1 METKR
6 TALITGGTGYLGSH
20 LAKALKKDG
29 WYVISLD
36 LKSTLSDLES
46 KLNRYVN
53 HFITGDVCDTELL
66 DSLFTHIPIDVVFH
80 LAGRIEVAES
90 EKHPTVFWKNNVA
103 GTINLLDVM
112 KKHGVE
118 NIVYSS
124 SAAVYFPSDDK
135 LDELS
140 ILTMNNS
147 VYGTTKLVAES
158 AITDSKLNHIIF
170 RYFNLAGA
178 DMEGEMG
185 EDHEPETHLI
195 PRILQNLN
203 NIQIYGDNYNTED
216 GTCIRDYIHVADV
229 ADAHVLAGNHLL
241 KTKSSDILNLGTGQG
256 YSVLQIVNLIKDCL
270 KKEVHFSIQ
279 PRRTGDPD
287 RLVADATLAGK
298 VLTFTPKYDI
308 IDIIK
313 SANFWYEKRGKQNG

>member
-29 WYVISLD
+29 WYVIVLD
-36 LKSTLSDLES
+36 LKSTLNKYVDL
-46 KLNRYVN
+46 
-53 HFITGDVCDTELL
+53 FIAGDVCDSDKL
-66 DSLFTHIPIDVVFH
+66 DSLFAHVPIDVVFH
-80 LAGRIEVAES
+80 LAGRIEVGES

-118 NIVYSS
+118 DIVYSS
-124 SAAVYFPSDDK
+124 SAAVYFPDDVK
-135 LDELS
+135 LNEMS
-140 ILTMNNS
+140 MMTMNNS
-147 VYGTTKLVAES
+147 VYGATKLVSES
-158 AITDSKLNHIIF
+158 AIKQSGLNHIIF

-178 DMEGEMG
+178 DMDGEMG

-203 NIQIYGDNYNTED
+203 NFQIYGDNYNTED

-256 YSVLQIVNLIKDCL
+256 YSVLQIVNLIKDYL
-270 KKEVHFSIQ
+270 KKDVHFSIQ

-313 SANFWYEKRGKQNG
+313 SANNWHEKKGKQNG

>member
-6 TALITGGTGYLGSH
+6 TALITGGSGYLGSH

-29 WYVISLD
+29 WYVIVLD
-36 LKSTLSDLES
+36 LKSTLNKYVDL
-46 KLNRYVN
+46 
-53 HFITGDVCDTELL
+53 FIAGDVCDSDKL
-66 DSLFTHIPIDVVFH
+66 DSLFAHVPIDVVFH
-80 LAGRIEVAES
+80 LAGRIEVGES

-124 SAAVYFPSDDK
+124 SAAVYLPSDDK
-135 LDELS
+135 LDEKS
-140 ILTMNNS
+140 ILTMDNS

-158 AITDSKLNHIIF
+158 AIIDSRFNHIIF

-203 NIQIYGDNYNTED
+203 NFQIYGDNYNTED

-256 YSVLQIVNLIKDCL
+256 YSVLQIVKLIKDYL
-270 KKEVHFSIQ
+270 KKDVHFSIQ
-279 PRRTGDPD
+279 PRRPGDPD

-313 SANFWYEKRGKQNG
+313 SANNWYEKKEKENG